1 MQLVQHHTER
11 DRILASFIL
20 PGILIVVLWV
30 ITLLDETLNLQLWR
44 YGVLPR
50 EASGLIGIFF
60 YPLIHA
66 DFGHI
71 ASNTLPLFLLGA
83 LTMYFYRPLAV
94 KIFFIIYFLSGMLIW
109 IIGRQSYH
117 IGASGVIYGLAGFL
131 ITSGIIRRNN
141 NLLAISLLIVFAYGG
156 MMAGMFPTLPQI
168 SWEGHLSGFFVGM
181 FCAFMY
187 RKQGPPDEKEPELDD
202 DDVDYTLPMYGDEEG
217 MWDRPG
223 YEEEDD

>member
-20 PGILIVVLWV
+20 PGTLIVVLWV

-71 ASNTLPLFLLGA
+71 ASNTLPLLLLGA

-202 DDVDYTLPMYGDEEG
+202 DDVDYKLPMYGDEEG

>member
-71 ASNTLPLFLLGA
+71 ASNTLPLLLLGA

-202 DDVDYTLPMYGDEEG
+202 DDVDYKLPMYGDEEG

>member
-71 ASNTLPLFLLGA
+71 ASNTLPLLLLGA

>member
-20 PGILIVVLWV
+20 PGTLIVVLWV

-71 ASNTLPLFLLGA
+71 ASNTLPLLLLGA

>member
-71 ASNTLPLFLLGA
+71 ASNTLPLLLLGA

-202 DDVDYTLPMYGDEEG
+202 DDVDYKLPMYGD
-217 MWDRPG
+217 
-223 YEEEDD
+223 

>member
-20 PGILIVVLWV
+20 PGTLIVVLWV

-202 DDVDYTLPMYGDEEG
+202 DDVDYKLPMYGDEEG